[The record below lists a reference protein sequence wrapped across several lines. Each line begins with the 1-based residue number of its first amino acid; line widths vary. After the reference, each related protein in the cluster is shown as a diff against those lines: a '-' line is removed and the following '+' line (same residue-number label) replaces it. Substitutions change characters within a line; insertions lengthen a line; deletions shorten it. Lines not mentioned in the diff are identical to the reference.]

1 MATLI
6 KADGTKQEVQPNNG
20 LDFEL
25 EELQQFVDGY
35 IQIVNLRN
43 GKILVINEEGKDV
56 YPVNEK
62 ATEIALKR
70 NSIFWWDYICGDVLL
85 CDDEEVK

>member
-62 ATEIALKR
+62 AIEIALKR
-70 NSIFWWDYICGDVLL
+70 NAIFWLDYICGDVVL
-85 CDDEEVK
+85 CKNEEVK